1 MREKIKEIG
10 FKCGFDIIGISDLS
24 RIHSFDEYINRFYNS
39 GYNGKFCA
47 LNPSDLTDYKKQ
59 LENVKSVI
67 SFGISYNFEY
77 DEELDNGMALI
88 ARFARGEDYHEYLR
102 EIGDKFMEE
111 VNKIYPMNYKINV
124 DTGVLSDRH
133 FAYLAGL
140 GFCGDN
146 SMFINEKYGSFLNLG
161 HILVDKYIPSDTP
174 LENTKC
180 MGCGLCE
187 KMCPNS
193 AIKGGMI
200 DVKRC
205 ISYITQTR
213 ISDNDTRG
221 YIYGCDICQK
231 CCPYNKNAIKS
242 KHTRLKGDKDFYM
255 VDLKKESDI
264 TKEEFYK
271 KYARSAM
278 GWIGFKRYKR
288 NIKDMMN
295 LYEDKS

>member
-140 GFCGDN
+140 GF
-146 SMFINEKYGSFLNLG
+146 
-161 HILVDKYIPSDTP
+161 
-174 LENTKC
+174 
-180 MGCGLCE
+180 
-187 KMCPNS
+187 
-193 AIKGGMI
+193 
-200 DVKRC
+200 
-205 ISYITQTR
+205 
-213 ISDNDTRG
+213 
-221 YIYGCDICQK
+221 
-231 CCPYNKNAIKS
+231 
-242 KHTRLKGDKDFYM
+242 
-255 VDLKKESDI
+255 
-264 TKEEFYK
+264 
-271 KYARSAM
+271 
-278 GWIGFKRYKR
+278 
-288 NIKDMMN
+288 
-295 LYEDKS
+295 